1 MRTVDESLKAMS
13 LLNSYVSYVRR
24 KYGKDLARKV
34 VYAYNAVDE
43 AVKYVQDEHFN
54 GNDIDIPEHID
65 LLVSSVLNI
74 KPEEIDPVIVN
85 DWEVLS
91 EAD

>member
-1 MRTVDESLKAMS
+1 MRTIDESLKAMS
-13 LLNSYVSYVRR
+13 LLNSYVSYVHR
-24 KYGKDLARKV
+24 KYDKDLARKV
-34 VYAYNAVDE
+34 MYAYDAIDE

-54 GNDIDIPEHID
+54 GNDIDIPVHID

-74 KPEEIDPVIVN
+74 KREEIDPVIIN